1 VAQAAESRWC
11 IRGHDT
17 WEVGRDR
24 YHYCRECKREASR
37 RSTER
42 RRQGEP
48 LYVPVEPILRLIDR
62 LAIAGCPA
70 CGIGATGRCPH
81 TVRLAARR
89 YAARWGG
96 DWQFHAR
103 RIYRWRTG
111 QVRRTTVMD
120 ADQWCLVLG
129 SHLALAYPELYR

>member
-1 VAQAAESRWC
+1 
-11 IRGHDT
+11 
-17 WEVGRDR
+17 
-24 YHYCRECKREASR
+24 
-37 RSTER
+37 
-42 RRQGEP
+42 
-48 LYVPVEPILRLIDR
+48 VEPILRLIER
-62 LAIAGCPA
+62 LAVAGCPA
-70 CGIGATGRCPH
+70 CGIGAVGRCPH

-111 QVRRTTVMD
+111 QVQRTTVMD

-129 SHLALAYPELYR
+129 SHLALVYPELYR